1 MYDILPPVALV
12 RGCARKRAM
21 GSQYGGQT
29 YAASPL
35 SLASLGADEASAP
48 TRAITSLAFP
58 STDVQ
63 RAA

>member
-48 TRAITSLAFP
+48 TRAITSLAFL
-58 STDVQ
+58 SMNAQ